1 MSKPLISVITIAHN
15 EEKTIE
21 QTLKSVACQTFG
33 DFEYIIIDGASTDNT
48 VSIARRYCP
57 PVTRILSE
65 KDTGIANAMNKGINL
80 SSGEIIIH
88 LNAGDE
94 FTESNVL
101 EKAASSY
108 CALKWSWAV
117 GSANI
122 IDSVTRK
129 VCQEVKI
136 KGFDYEVLQ
145 WMNTAP
151 HQSVFVTKNIFEDYG
166 LFDETFKISMDYE
179 FWLRIGR
186 FVKPHILPF
195 TVSNMRAGGISSEF
209 LKTYFEFCRA
219 RNKNNP
225 KRKWQSFIS
234 NWWQLVCCS
243 TARLADKYLP
253 RGLYD
258 LLLRQKYRLS
268 SKHKRR
274 LGLKNSIIIKKNIS

>member
-1 MSKPLISVITIAHN
+1 MSKPLISVITIARN

-57 PVTRILSE
+57 PVTRIISE

-122 IDSVTRK
+122 MDSVTRK

-166 LFDETFKISMDYE
+166 LFDETFKIAMDYE

-195 TVSNMRAGGISSEF
+195 IVSNMQAGGISSEF
-209 LKTYFEFCRA
+209 LKTYFECCRA

-225 KRKWQSFIS
+225 GRKKMSFVFDLGG
-234 NWWQLVCCS
+234 LVYCW
-243 TARLADKYLP
+243 TARLACKYLP
-253 RGLYD
+253 RGLYK
-258 LLLRQKYRLS
+258 LLQKQSHYLLP
-268 SKHKRR
+268 KHKKC
-274 LGLKNSIIIKKNIS
+274 LDSKNRVIAKGDIP